1 MNSWNLTV
9 KGYVNEEDGAD
20 PAVTLTVTSMLT
32 MEELEGILSPIRE
45 AFNNLGDSLTFDISF
60 RDIDI

>member
-32 MEELEGILSPIRE
+32 MEELRGILTPIRE
-45 AFNNLGDSLTFDISF
+45 AFNSLGDSLSFDISF
-60 RDIDI
+60 MDIDI

>member
-1 MNSWNLTV
+1 MNAWNLTV

-20 PAVTLTVTSMLT
+20 PAVTLTVDSILT
-32 MEELEGILSPIRE
+32 MEELEDILSPIRQ
-45 AFNNLGDSLTFDISF
+45 AFNNLGESMSFDISF

>member
-9 KGYVNEEDGAD
+9 KGYVNGEDGAD
-20 PAVTLTVTSMLT
+20 PVVTSMLT
-32 MEELEGILSPIRE
+32 MEELEGILSPIRQS
-45 AFNNLGDSLTFDISF
+45 FNNLGDSLTFDISF

>member
-9 KGYVNEEDGAD
+9 KGYVNEEDGAA

-45 AFNNLGDSLTFDISF
+45 AFNTLGDSMTFDVTY
-60 RDIDI
+60 RDCDV

>member
-9 KGYVNEEDGAD
+9 KGYVNGEDGAD
-20 PAVTLTVTSMLT
+20 PVVTLTVTSMLT
-32 MEELEGILSPIRE
+32 MEELEGILSPIRQS
-45 AFNNLGDSLTFDISF
+45 FNNLGDSLSFDISF

>member
-20 PAVTLTVTSMLT
+20 PVVTLTVTSMLT
-32 MEELEGILSPIRE
+32 MEELEAILSPIRQS
-45 AFNNLGDSLTFDISF
+45 FNSLGDSLTFDISF

>member
-9 KGYVNEEDGAD
+9 KGYSNEEFGAEPD
-20 PAVTLTVTSMLT
+20 VTLTITSMLT
-32 MEELEGILSPIRE
+32 MEELKAILLPIRE
-45 AFNNLGDSLTFDISF
+45 AHNQLGESMSFDISF